1 MFYDELSDHRDSF
14 SSPQIIDRKNFNNP
28 AEIYSV
34 SLMYDHTSFE
44 RRDSGLPTNL
54 KIVQLIGIL

>member
-34 SLMYDHTSFE
+34 SLMYDHTEAPDRADCGDKS
-44 RRDSGLPTNL
+44 
-54 KIVQLIGIL
+54 